1 MPSYRIGRKKTT
13 GIHLLRAICIS
24 RDLNYIDEN
33 RYNIQSGYRNALHER
48 INSRMNDK
56 QTGIF
61 RWILLALTL
70 ATLLSAML
78 QIVTVTAFNH
88 TLRTTVGPDNSEEAY
103 AEVHARGNETSSW
116 IKRETHLEGMIYDA
130 DIFNNSDMQISSWTL
145 RIDILGECFLNQFW
159 NGETEIHQNTE
170 YGEKIQR
177 LNLASFKE
185 DEIILDHRMDDSDLL
200 IPLSPGDYV
209 IYYPA
214 RAVGEEP
221 VASKEKSVIGLIV
234 YTNEGTLPDL
244 TDYTLEYHFR
254 QTVNQGVLFI
264 VFCVL
269 AGFLLL
275 VGAFYFSAQITYRR
289 AQKEIDQRVESI
301 SCMTELYSLIYIID
315 LAAEK
320 IYPVGISEKD
330 DSRRPKDKT
339 ASEQMKNLFI
349 TDAEPEYLD
358 LMLVFSNLKTLPRRL
373 SERKHI
379 SQEYMSRYYGW
390 CRVNFIPMDRKSGK
404 PLTRILF
411 TVQQINDERREMEA
425 VLQQIEDVRS
435 QSVEREEFMESIS
448 AEVQT
453 PLRSIL
459 ARSRA
464 ILKNTG
470 ETESREC
477 AEDISQTGEML
488 LSMVN
493 STLDYVRMNAG
504 IMKLSEGTYPFRK
517 MISRVEDS
525 FRISAQEKSME
536 FRVEIS
542 PAIPDRL
549 IGDGAKMRQ
558 LLINVLGRALGEMES
573 GSIMLRIY
581 GRRLNENRI
590 HLLFSVWEIGQRT
603 GLEETELN
611 RGLINGLL
619 GLMGSRLH
627 SAEIDGGQDIYFEVE
642 QEIPEEERNPEGEAG
657 REGREGEVKQ

>member
-1 MPSYRIGRKKTT
+1 
-13 GIHLLRAICIS
+13 
-24 RDLNYIDEN
+24 
-33 RYNIQSGYRNALHER
+33 
-48 INSRMNDK
+48 MNDK

-61 RWILLALTL
+61 RWILLVLTL
-70 ATLLSAML
+70 TTLLSAML
-78 QIVTVTAFNH
+78 QIVTVTTFNNK
-88 TLRTTVGPDNSEEAY
+88 LRTVVGPDDSEDAY

-116 IKRETHLEGMIYDA
+116 IKRETHLEGMIYDV

-145 RIDILGECFLNQFW
+145 RINILGECFLNQFW
-159 NGETEIHQNTE
+159 NGEAEIHQNTE
-170 YGEKIQR
+170 SGEKVQR

-185 DEIILDHRMDDSDLL
+185 DEIVLDYGMDDSDLL

-221 VASKEKSVIGLIV
+221 VASKGKSVVGLIV

-254 QTVNQGVLFI
+254 QTVNQGVLFV

-269 AGFLLL
+269 AGLLL
-275 VGAFYFSAQITYRR
+275 LAAAFYFSAQITYRR

-330 DSRRPKDKT
+330 DSKRPKDKT
-339 ASEQMKNLFI
+339 ASEQMENLFI
-349 TDAEPEYLD
+349 TDAEPEYRD
-358 LMLVFSNLKTLPRRL
+358 LMLVFCNLKTLPSRL

-390 CRVNFIPMDRKSGK
+390 CRVNLIPMDRKSGK
-404 PLTRILF
+404 PLTRVLF
-411 TVQQINDERREMEA
+411 TVQQINDERREMES
-425 VLQQIEDVRS
+425 VLQQIEDARS
-435 QSVEREEFMESIS
+435 QNAEREEFMESIS

-459 ARSRA
+459 ARSRM
-464 ILKNTG
+464 ILQNTG
-470 ETESREC
+470 EAETREC
-477 AEDISQTGEML
+477 AEDISQTGETL
-488 LSMVN
+488 LSMVD

-504 IMKLSEGTYPFRK
+504 IMKLSEGTYDFRK
-517 MISRVEDS
+517 LLARVEDS
-525 FRISAQEKSME
+525 FRISAQEKNME

-542 PAIPDRL
+542 PAIPDKL

-573 GSIMLRIY
+573 GSITLRIF
-581 GRRLNENRI
+581 GKKLNEERI
-590 HLLFSVWEIGQRT
+590 HLLFSVWEMGHRT
-603 GLEETELN
+603 GLEETELS

-627 SAEIDGGQDIYFEVE
+627 SAEINGGQDLYFEAE
-642 QEIPEEERNPEGEAG
+642 QGIPEEEKNPQSKDGGEEQEGEA
-657 REGREGEVKQ
+657 RQ